1 MNTFFVEKTDDTPR
15 LNFDPQK
22 KIFQIAG
29 KSMPDNPV
37 KFYQP
42 AFDWLNKFAEVANE
56 NNNIRLEVR
65 FDYFNTA
72 SSKIFLDL
80 LDEFQK
86 ISEAGAAVVVE
97 WNYRKGDEDMQEA
110 GQEYSEMIDIPFEF
124 KEN

>member
-1 MNTFFVEKTDDTPR
+1 MKSYFIERTDDTPR
-15 LNFDPQK
+15 LNFDPK
-22 KIFQIAG
+22 ANIFQIVG

-42 AFDWLNKFAEVANE
+42 AFDWLNKFAEMVNE
-56 NNNIRLEVR
+56 KYNIRLEVR

-86 ISEAGAAVVVE
+86 FIESGATVVVE
-97 WNYRKGDEDMQEA
+97 WHSRKGDDDMQEA
-110 GQEYSEMIDIPFEF
+110 GQEYSELVEIPFEF
-124 KEN
+124 KVN